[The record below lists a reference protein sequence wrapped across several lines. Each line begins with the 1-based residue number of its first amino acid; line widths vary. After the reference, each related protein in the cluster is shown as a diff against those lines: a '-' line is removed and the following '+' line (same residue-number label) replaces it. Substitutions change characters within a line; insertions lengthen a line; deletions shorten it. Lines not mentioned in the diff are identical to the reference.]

1 MNKKIWLIA
10 AVVCLLFCFGFLFS
24 QEAQAQGTSLAER
37 EGLQRREIDTD
48 KLPGR
53 FELGLAIGSTIAMVA
68 VYKYL

>member
-10 AVVCLLFCFGFLFS
+10 AVVCLLICFGFLLTE
-24 QEAQAQGTSLAER
+24 EASAQQSLAER
-37 EGLQRREIDTD
+37 EGLQRREIDMD

-53 FELGLAIGSTIAMVA
+53 FEIGLAIGSTIAMIA